1 MAMEK
6 FALNYE
12 VCLTVTFRLDVSLLV
27 CHPGHAAIAE
37 VAGHPLIDVRT
48 D

>member
-1 MAMEK
+1 MEGST
-6 FALNYE
+6 LEYE
-12 VCLTVTFRLDVSLLV
+12 VCLTVTKRLGVSLLV

-37 VAGHPLIDVRT
+37 VAGHPLIDART